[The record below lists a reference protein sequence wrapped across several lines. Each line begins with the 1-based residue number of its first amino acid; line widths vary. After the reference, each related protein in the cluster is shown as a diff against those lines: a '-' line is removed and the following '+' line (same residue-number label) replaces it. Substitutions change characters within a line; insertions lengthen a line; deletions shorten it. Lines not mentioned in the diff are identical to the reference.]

1 MSCSCSATI
10 GSSGCVKRAKRRAD
24 GTISLRSAIRFDVIS
39 AAMFATPVTLASGR
53 AMLVTN
59 PKKTGSATI
68 KTPSTVSLD
77 PVGMMG
83 TTGNLPQSHYHDY
96 STIY

>member
-1 MSCSCSATI
+1 MREESEAASRWNYFFKKRDPFRRDI
-10 GSSGCVKRAKRRAD
+10 GRHVRDAGD
-24 GTISLRSAIRFDVIS
+24 IGFGPGDV
-39 AAMFATPVTLASGR
+39 GDD
-53 AMLVTN
+53 

-83 TTGNLPQSHYHDY
+83 TTGNLPQSHYHNY